1 MPAGKNDYFA
11 RLDKGG
17 VIRDSQKIFSHL
29 MPGAAN
35 VELLQN
41 AVTLTA
47 TADFEGES
55 LIVDVQ
61 IINDKTGHHV
71 PTDSPLRQL
80 ILVVNVTDD
89 NKQPLPLLEGE
100 TIPEWGGVGDS
111 NLGYYAGLP
120 GKGYAKILSELWT
133 ELEPTG
139 SYWNP
144 TQVISD
150 NRIPALGTDS
160 STYIFSLPT
169 EGKVNIEVSLIFRR
183 AYKELMGQKGW
194 DVPDILM
201 EQQSLIIEK

>member
-80 ILVVNVTDD
+80 ILLVHVTDE
-89 NKQPLPLLEGE
+89 NGQKLPLLGGE
-100 TIPEWGGVGDS
+100 VIPVWGGVGDP
-111 NLGYYAGLP
+111 NLGYYSGLP

-144 TQVISD
+144 TRIVSD
-150 NRIPALGTDS
+150 NRIPAYGTDS
-160 STYIFSLPT
+160 STYIFSAPT
-169 EGKVNIEVSLIFRR
+169 DGEVNVEVLLIFRR
-183 AYKELMGQKGW
+183 AFKELMDQKGW

-201 EQQSLIIEK
+201 EQQSLEIKK

>member
-183 AYKELMGQKGW
+183 AYKELIGQKGW